1 MNTAILQTL
10 TNRFQQGNNFS
21 WRTRT
26 TFAFF
31 ISIFILNKISKLV
44 ILLFLFNRV
53 QPPLASG
60 ISPVTSVPIP
70 GKFQDIRQKNWP
82 PGPQGLASTTPNH
95 AIPLYPPLS
104 ISLPSSFYPPL
115 SLPLYFSISNP
126 VHFMLLGQTNSGL
139 LILHNP

>member
-1 MNTAILQTL
+1 MP
-10 TNRFQQGNNFS
+10 
-21 WRTRT
+21 
-26 TFAFF
+26 FF

-44 ILLFLFNRV
+44 FLLFLFNRV

-126 VHFMLLGQTNSGL
+126 VQFHAFGADEQWPLDSPQPLTRQTFCLVLCSFSF
-139 LILHNP
+139 